1 MPNYLVVTVDD
12 VTAQL
17 AVVGPDDV
25 GADPAGTASTT
36 VAAHEGAV
44 DPHPQYTTTAEAG
57 AAAPVQSVAGKAG
70 AVTLTPGDVGAD
82 PAGTASTTVAA
93 HEGAVDPH
101 PQYYDTARLSARRGL
116 AGRYTATLGSGN
128 NIQQIVDCG
137 LGTVLAGVYG
147 VPEVWISTD
156 GGATFPTSVTLG
168 SGTGVSSIVQL
179 SSGTVLAGV
188 FGVPEVWISTD
199 GGATFPTSV
208 TLGSGTG
215 VSSIVQLSSGTVL
228 AGVFG
233 VPEVWISTDGGATFP
248 SSATI
253 GIGAAVM
260 CIAQLPS
267 GWVVAGGLGGTPIM
281 ASSDEGGTWTP
292 LLDVIGGARIASL
305 VGARSLL
312 IGGFSS
318 THIHIVQEVL
328 L

>member
-137 LGTVLAGVYG
+137 LGTVLAGVNG

-168 SGTGVSSIVQL
+168 SGTWVQSIVQL

-188 FGVPEVWISTD
+188 S
-199 GGATFPTSV
+199 
-208 TLGSGTG
+208 G
-215 VSSIVQLSSGTVL
+215 VS
-228 AGVFG
+228 
-233 VPEVWISTDGGATFP
+233 EVWISTDGGATFP

-267 GWVVAGGLGGTPIM
+267 GWVVAGGFGGTPIM

>member
-1 MPNYLVVTVDD
+1 
-12 VTAQL
+12 
-17 AVVGPDDV
+17 
-25 GADPAGTASTT
+25 
-36 VAAHEGAV
+36 
-44 DPHPQYTTTAEAG
+44 
-57 AAAPVQSVAGKAG
+57 
-70 AVTLTPGDVGAD
+70 
-82 PAGTASTTVAA
+82 
-93 HEGAVDPH
+93 
-101 PQYYDTARLSARRGL
+101 
-116 AGRYTATLGSGN
+116 
-128 NIQQIVDCG
+128 
-137 LGTVLAGVYG
+137 
-147 VPEVWISTD
+147 VP
-156 GGATFPTSVTLG
+156 
-168 SGTGVSSIVQL
+168 
-179 SSGTVLAGV
+179 
-188 FGVPEVWISTD
+188 
-199 GGATFPTSV
+199 
-208 TLGSGTG
+208 
-215 VSSIVQLSSGTVL
+215 SIVQLSSGTVL

>member
-137 LGTVLAGVYG
+137 LGTVLAGVN
-147 VPEVWISTD
+147 
-156 GGATFPTSVTLG
+156 
-168 SGTGVSSIVQL
+168 
-179 SSGTVLAGV
+179 
-188 FGVPEVWISTD
+188 GVPEVWISTD

>member
-25 GADPAGTASTT
+25 GAD
-36 VAAHEGAV
+36 
-44 DPHPQYTTTAEAG
+44 Q
-57 AAAPVQSVAGKAG
+57 
-70 AVTLTPGDVGAD
+70 
-82 PAGTASTTVAA
+82 AGTASTTVAA

-137 LGTVLAGVYG
+137 LGTVLAGVN
-147 VPEVWISTD
+147 
-156 GGATFPTSVTLG
+156 
-168 SGTGVSSIVQL
+168 
-179 SSGTVLAGV
+179 
-188 FGVPEVWISTD
+188 GVPEVWISTD